1 MIFTIILGF
10 FVAYGPSRLRN
21 HLGTEGYVILW
32 IVFVFFG
39 VLVIL
44 FLMVLFLRCRSKYI
58 PRLLN
63 GARKRMEQ
71 VDVSLPTILNWTYQ
85 FVPGE
90 NRLVEIEKDSRLN
103 LAHLDSAIQEQFGFL
118 SSDILLAGS
127 TAERF
132 NVPLTPGEAFSYD
145 GISDTSHAV
154 ITDFDFMI
162 SPATDVVSFSRGQR
176 YLVNMSEEE
185 LQPGYA
191 YMFDEESKLLS
202 AKHVKKNLLKVV
214 KTLRIRFFNGFVP
227 VEEICLCCTV
237 RHGNRNS
244 AAVKIKGPAIEMRL
258 SSTPTRTDRF
268 LADVIFALKCKD
280 WPGIVS
286 NWTSR
291 PGKKWP
297 APHEITR
304 ITEVGCH
311 FVPKSQLDD
320 KDEDTWRISFS
331 AAEVELSKLIPSV
344 ARMCFIGLKII
355 RKDYLSIACGRLASY
370 HLKSIFFYTLE
381 RTGAE
386 FWLDDERRIE
396 ECFHLLLHNL
406 TQSVYEK
413 RCPHFWI
420 PAINLF
426 SEFTEKDTQCLLKV
440 LQKIKQAP
448 ARYIEPFMFECDEGA
463 VLTTPPIQEQQ
474 IDRPFELLQ
483 E

>member
-154 ITDFDFMI
+154 ITDF
-162 SPATDVVSFSRGQR
+162 
-176 YLVNMSEEE
+176 
-185 LQPGYA
+185 
-191 YMFDEESKLLS
+191 
-202 AKHVKKNLLKVV
+202 
-214 KTLRIRFFNGFVP
+214 FNQG
-227 VEEICLCCTV
+227 
-237 RHGNRNS
+237 
-244 AAVKIKGPAIEMRL
+244 
-258 SSTPTRTDRF
+258 TPTCLTKNQNCSVRSTSKRT
-268 LADVIFALKCKD
+268 
-280 WPGIVS
+280 S
-286 NWTSR
+286 
-291 PGKKWP
+291 
-297 APHEITR
+297 
-304 ITEVGCH
+304 
-311 FVPKSQLDD
+311 
-320 KDEDTWRISFS
+320 
-331 AAEVELSKLIPSV
+331 
-344 ARMCFIGLKII
+344 
-355 RKDYLSIACGRLASY
+355 
-370 HLKSIFFYTLE
+370 
-381 RTGAE
+381 
-386 FWLDDERRIE
+386 
-396 ECFHLLLHNL
+396 
-406 TQSVYEK
+406 
-413 RCPHFWI
+413 
-420 PAINLF
+420 
-426 SEFTEKDTQCLLKV
+426 
-440 LQKIKQAP
+440 
-448 ARYIEPFMFECDEGA
+448 
-463 VLTTPPIQEQQ
+463 
-474 IDRPFELLQ
+474 
-483 E
+483 